1 MVPWL
6 HLSPVI
12 FHNVKDN
19 ISLLIW
25 INRELQAKE
34 DAQRTSQG
42 LLRKRSIALLM
53 KKWACLIDE
62 AEMRTHQENIGGEK

>member
-1 MVPWL
+1 
-6 HLSPVI
+6 
-12 FHNVKDN
+12 
-19 ISLLIW
+19 LIW

-62 AEMRTHQENIGGEK
+62 AEMRTHQENIIGGEK